1 MGKLTR
7 EAIIQLQITHI
18 KEAKVKVSEFILFI
32 VCVAQMAQLSKSIN
46 VASKQQILNNVK
58 IFNYIKFSKRN
69 FWQIS
74 SNSNKTLV
82 KPSLKLNNH
91 NNSRKT

>member
-1 MGKLTR
+1 MADTKLKTPEIKLRLIPIITLGMGKLTR

-58 IFNYIKFSKRN
+58 IFHFKI
-69 FWQIS
+69 
-74 SNSNKTLV
+74 
-82 KPSLKLNNH
+82 
-91 NNSRKT
+91 